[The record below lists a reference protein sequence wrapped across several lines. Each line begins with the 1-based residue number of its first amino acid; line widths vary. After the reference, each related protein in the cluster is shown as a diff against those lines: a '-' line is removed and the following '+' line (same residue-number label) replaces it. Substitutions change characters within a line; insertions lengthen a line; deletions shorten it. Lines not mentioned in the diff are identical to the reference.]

1 MVGSTTGKFLQRRG
15 QSWYVRVRVPVALQE
30 KVGNTHLRRA
40 LGTQDK
46 REAERRK
53 WRVVAELKAHLEHLR
68 QHGVPPPTRGTK
80 PHGPHG
86 HPRAYAEQ
94 IRRLREEGDHDTAEG
109 IEMMAWEAADEI
121 EAKSGE
127 RAKQRWL
134 GAVFTDGKTLD
145 EWFTDWLAQAPY
157 KKGTK
162 ATYKLALA
170 ELRTLLGLA
179 EGDSLLADDIT
190 DTTVARYAFEFLP
203 AKGYSVK
210 SMATRIGAL
219 SSFWTFL
226 HQRLA
231 VPPGRNPWTGLKLSR
246 VAPRSTATK
255 TPDKR
260 PFTDAELVSLLHGT
274 DKARKWDV
282 YPRVRDLLLLGLYTG
297 ARLNELCSLRVED
310 VTIADGA
317 ASATLV
323 VREGKTEAASRT
335 IAVSHWAVLAMIQ
348 RRLVEKKPTAQLFEE
363 LRPGGFDGKL
373 SVQASKAFTRYRRAS
388 GLPDGTD
395 YHSLR
400 RSFLT
405 LHEHRGTD
413 YVAVARFVGHQVPT
427 MMHAVY
433 SAGAS
438 RAALLKV
445 ADATRYGPEIEKAV
459 AGLMGSV
466 GHG

>member
-1 MVGSTTGKFLQRRG
+1 MGLQKMASSTTGKFLQRRG
-15 QSWYVRVRVPVALQE
+15 QSWYVRVRVPVSLQE

-53 WRVVAELKAHLEHLR
+53 WRVVAELKAHLEHVR
-68 QHGVPPPTRGTK
+68 KHGVPPPTRAMK

-86 HPRAYAEQ
+86 NPRAYAEQ
-94 IRRLREEGDHDTAEG
+94 IRTLRKEGSSDAADAV
-109 IEMMAWEAADEI
+109 EMMAWEAADEI

-127 RAKQRWL
+127 QAKRRWL
-134 GAVFTDGKTLD
+134 GAAFTDGRTLD
-145 EWFTDWLAQAPY
+145 EWFTDWIDQAPY
-157 KKGTK
+157 KEGTK

-170 ELRTLLGLA
+170 ELRALLGLA

-226 HQRLA
+226 QQRLA
-231 VPPGRNPWTGLKLSR
+231 VAPGRNPWTGLKLSR
-246 VAPRSTATK
+246 VAPRTIAAK

-260 PFTDAELVSLLHGT
+260 PFTDAELVTLLHGT
-274 DKARKWDV
+274 DKSRKWDV

-297 ARLNELCSLRVED
+297 ARLNDLCSLRAED
-310 VTIADGA
+310 LTVADGA

-323 VREGKTEAASRT
+323 VREGKTNAAART
-335 IAVSHWAVLAMIQ
+335 IAVTHWAVLAMLQ
-348 RRLVEKKPTAQLFEE
+348 RRLAGKKPGAQLFEE
-363 LRPGGFDGKL
+363 LRPGGADKKL
-373 SVQASKAFTRYRRAS
+373 SDSVSKAFTRYRRAC
-388 GLPDGTD
+388 GVPDGTD

-413 YVAVARFVGHQVPT
+413 YVAVARFVGHEVPT

-438 RAALLKV
+438 REALLKV
-445 ADATRYGPEIEKAV
+445 ADATRYSPEIEKAV
-459 AGLMGSV
+459 AGLI
-466 GHG
+466 